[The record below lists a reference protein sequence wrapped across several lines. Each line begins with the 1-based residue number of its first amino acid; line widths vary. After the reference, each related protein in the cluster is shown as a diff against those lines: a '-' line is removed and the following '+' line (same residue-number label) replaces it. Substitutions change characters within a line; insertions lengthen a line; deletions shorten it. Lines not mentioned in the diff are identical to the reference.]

1 MNKTHKSKLLIISCF
16 AALSLP
22 AYSATLVVSVQNAD
36 TTTPYDLTNE
46 WGTLDWAYTSGGN
59 INRKD
64 GGSLIGTM
72 PSSLGSAGQTPGYG
86 FTFADGES
94 PETGTIT
101 NPTFANEQSITV
113 TVTAPS
119 ANPFTIYYWGSVF
132 QATGTLT
139 ATISGDSATDSASY
153 TLTGS
158 TRSPGALFTIVVD
171 PNEMGDV
178 VTLTYVM
185 SDPTASNQAFSTVAF
200 TAIGVVPEPT
210 TALLGGLGFLMLLR
224 RRR

>member
-1 MNKTHKSKLLIISCF
+1 MNKTLKSKSLIASCL

-22 AYSATLVVSVQNAD
+22 AYSATIVVSVQDAD
-36 TTTPYDLTNE
+36 TSAPYDLTNV
-46 WGTLDWAYTSGGN
+46 WGTLDWAYTSEGN
-59 INRKD
+59 TNRKD
-64 GGSLIGTM
+64 GGSLISTM
-72 PSSLGSAGQTPGYG
+72 PSSLGSAAQRPGYG

-101 NPTFANEQSITV
+101 NPTFANAQSITV
-113 TVTAPS
+113 TVAAPS

-153 TLTGS
+153 TLAGS

-171 PNEMGDV
+171 PNEMGDI
-178 VTLTYVM
+178 VTLTYVT
-185 SDPTASNQAFSTVAF
+185 SDPTASNPNNSNVAL
-200 TAIGVVPEPT
+200 TAIGVVPEPA
-210 TALLGGLGFLMLLR
+210 TALLGGLGFLIMLR